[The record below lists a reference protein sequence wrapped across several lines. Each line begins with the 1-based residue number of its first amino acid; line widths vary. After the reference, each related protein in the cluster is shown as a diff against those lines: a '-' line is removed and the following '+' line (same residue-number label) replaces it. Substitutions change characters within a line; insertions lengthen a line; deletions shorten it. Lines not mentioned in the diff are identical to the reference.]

1 MTRLIQ
7 DMIDSYRIGLNKLK
21 LDVKEVRCNE
31 IIDQCIESFRP
42 LAEKQGIRLDS
53 KSKDVLVTCD
63 PNRIQQVLSNLI
75 SNSIKYVVQPSQ
87 GVITIST
94 KLDDNYL
101 VFTVKD
107 NGAGI
112 PKDKQSDLFRPFY
125 QADTSLSRKPGGTG
139 LGMSISKG
147 LVELHGGRIW
157 IESEEG
163 KGTTVHFTIPINNKK
178 LGLS

>member
-1 MTRLIQ
+1 M
-7 DMIDSYRIGLNKLK
+7 
-21 LDVKEVRCNE
+21 
-31 IIDQCIESFRP
+31 
-42 LAEKQGIRLDS
+42 
-53 KSKDVLVTCD
+53 VTCD